1 MSQFSLNE
9 IQPINT
15 TCARIPINLLKSEH
29 SKIVIVKNPNLGSA
43 SKITTKG
50 GDSWT
55 TPKSQF
61 SKLKPLVD
69 ALGRCLTIWDPF
81 YMNGKAGEYMK
92 QVFGCKIIHEDRLIS
107 LTPFE
112 IPEFAVKAN
121 LIITN
126 PPFSKSKE
134 VLKWLISLKKPFMAL
149 LPDAVATNSGTN
161 DLIADNRVQLLRV
174 QGRIAFEN
182 DRGILGK
189 SGSRN
194 TQWYCFGLSLPA
206 ELVQFSYVGKL
217 DGKTQDVKQ
226 LVFPK
231 RTVVQSKYPISNRP
245 RVQHLMTVIEKKLD
259 IVSFK
264 KNKSERDKKKR
275 QFSNLWQFKLGHSTQ
290 ALGAGGHK
298 TPHNFKKGRGVCI
311 RPIVERNYPKWKKE
325 LYLACDD
332 LINEIDPEFAK
343 DGHYAVNF
351 SCMTDAQKHFVKVHT
366 DSHDISHQY
375 GIVLGNT
382 KGGRLTCWNK
392 NGTTQTVDY
401 HRKILKMDGRLQH
414 AVGNFTGKRYCV
426 IFYKLYDPRKTCS
439 DPIFAPARLI

>member
-29 SKIVIVKNPNLGSA
+29 SKIVKNPILVSA
-43 SKITTKG
+43 SNIATKG

-55 TPKSQF
+55 TP
-61 SKLKPLVD
+61 LTLLNPL
-69 ALGRCLTIWDPF
+69 
-81 YMNGKAGEYMK
+81 
-92 QVFGCKIIHEDRLIS
+92 
-107 LTPFE
+107 
-112 IPEFAVKAN
+112 
-121 LIITN
+121 
-126 PPFSKSKE
+126 
-134 VLKWLISLKKPFMAL
+134 
-149 LPDAVATNSGTN
+149 
-161 DLIADNRVQLLRV
+161 
-174 QGRIAFEN
+174 
-182 DRGILGK
+182 
-189 SGSRN
+189 
-194 TQWYCFGLSLPA
+194 
-206 ELVQFSYVGKL
+206 L
-217 DGKTQDVKQ
+217 DDKTQDVKQ

-311 RPIVERNYPKWKKE
+311 RPIVDRQLPKWKKD

-414 AVGNFTGKRYCV
+414 TVGNFTGKRYCV
-426 IFYKLYDPRKTCS
+426 IFYKLYDPRKSCC